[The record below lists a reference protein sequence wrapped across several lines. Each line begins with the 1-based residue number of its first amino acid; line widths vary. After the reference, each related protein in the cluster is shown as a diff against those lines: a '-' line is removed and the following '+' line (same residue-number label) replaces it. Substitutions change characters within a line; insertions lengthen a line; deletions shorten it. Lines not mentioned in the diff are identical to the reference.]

1 MVQSLKSVQAHI
13 FLSLYKYT
21 LYGHSYSRQQMSY
34 LSNSC
39 REDVGQWFNG
49 PLSSHYSAVCIDAT
63 FIATRRD
70 KQVSEE
76 ACCNVRPTNCNSL

>member
-1 MVQSLKSVQAHI
+1 
-13 FLSLYKYT
+13 
-21 LYGHSYSRQQMSY
+21 MSY

-63 FIATRRD
+63 FIATRSD

-76 ACCNVRPTNCNSL
+76 ARCNVRSANSNSL

>member
-1 MVQSLKSVQAHI
+1 M
-13 FLSLYKYT
+13 
-21 LYGHSYSRQQMSY
+21 
-34 LSNSC
+34 SNSC